1 MKFSHKV
8 FHLEKDIQREDLFN
22 SMNSYIS
29 QYSEELNTPTINI
42 SSDTDIENF
51 YIQHP
56 FVKFDKAGYE
66 FNSESGWRYGE
77 LGIWASNISAYIN
90 FLKSDKD
97 YLILMEDDIEYS
109 KGFFENLVKYMSQID
124 EEWDLFFYYAPGN
137 TNAGEF
143 YPEEKDVCRSY
154 QDWSCLCYVINRKA
168 AQKVIDDLYD
178 NVISL
183 PIDYYY
189 FRQPE
194 KYVCYTVKT
203 TSKLY
208 CKISGLESTFQT
220 KQKRKALA

>member
-1 MKFSHKV
+1 MKFTHKV
-8 FHLEKDIQREDLFN
+8 FHLEKDVQREELFS
-22 SMNSYIS
+22 SMNDYIG
-29 QYSEELNTPTINI
+29 QYSEELNTNTINI
-42 SSDTDIENF
+42 SNDTDIEDF
-51 YIQHP
+51 CRQYP
-56 FVKFDKAGYE
+56 FIKFDKAGYE

-97 YLILMEDDIEYS
+97 YLILMEDDIEYFP
-109 KGFFENLVKYMSQID
+109 GFFENLVKYMSQID

-137 TNAGEF
+137 TNTGEF

-168 AQKVIDDLYD
+168 AQKVIDNLYD
-178 NVISL
+178 NIISL

-194 KYVCYTVKT
+194 KYICYTVKP

-220 KQKRKALA
+220 KQQRKVLK

>member
-42 SSDTDIENF
+42 SGDTDIENF
-51 YIQHP
+51 YSEYP

-109 KGFFENLVKYMSQID
+109 EGFFENLVKYMSQID